1 MPQKS
6 YTLGNLL
13 QDCLDCDIRKSDIRQ
28 FFDDLKKKAHF
39 VYAILCGAP
48 KSVFW
53 ITLDD
58 EESHPDEKTFS
69 VAEFNDNY
77 ENFDSRIDSFRVN
90 FNAYFFREQWATK
103 FPEWEL
109 MENPFNGEERF
120 CATSRKEL
128 TVEIFVTE
136 YPHLLAY
143 LCRRAVLENAPFEL
157 TRETIKHY
165 GFSREDVKLL
175 RDCIASNNRRIID
188 ELREEYE
195 RLKAIDCL
203 QVVPPKRRA
212 NAESRSVCRNPAH
225 SQKTEDEDQSKEIRA
240 DTKRKKLGV
249 NHRKTQSTPHQL
261 AEMVFNITT
270 RIICKYDYPY
280 NVR

>member
-103 FPEWEL
+103 FPEWKI
-109 MENPFNGEERF
+109 GYI
-120 CATSRKEL
+120 SI
-128 TVEIFVTE
+128 IFRNLQKTILI
-136 YPHLLAY
+136 LLPI
-143 LCRRAVLENAPFEL
+143 RHQSHL
-157 TRETIKHY
+157 TR
-165 GFSREDVKLL
+165 
-175 RDCIASNNRRIID
+175 
-188 ELREEYE
+188 
-195 RLKAIDCL
+195 
-203 QVVPPKRRA
+203 
-212 NAESRSVCRNPAH
+212 
-225 SQKTEDEDQSKEIRA
+225 
-240 DTKRKKLGV
+240 
-249 NHRKTQSTPHQL
+249 
-261 AEMVFNITT
+261 
-270 RIICKYDYPY
+270 
-280 NVR
+280 

>member
-77 ENFDSRIDSFRVN
+77 ETSTAASILSGLISMS
-90 FNAYFFREQWATK
+90 YFF
-103 FPEWEL
+103 
-109 MENPFNGEERF
+109 
-120 CATSRKEL
+120 
-128 TVEIFVTE
+128 
-136 YPHLLAY
+136 
-143 LCRRAVLENAPFEL
+143 
-157 TRETIKHY
+157 
-165 GFSREDVKLL
+165 
-175 RDCIASNNRRIID
+175 ASNG
-188 ELREEYE
+188 
-195 RLKAIDCL
+195 
-203 QVVPPKRRA
+203 P
-212 NAESRSVCRNPAH
+212 RSFPN
-225 SQKTEDEDQSKEIRA
+225 
-240 DTKRKKLGV
+240 G
-249 NHRKTQSTPHQL
+249 N
-261 AEMVFNITT
+261 
-270 RIICKYDYPY
+270 
-280 NVR
+280 

>member
-90 FNAYFFREQWATK
+90 FNAYFFREQWASEA
-103 FPEWEL
+103 FP
-109 MENPFNGEERF
+109 NG
-120 CATSRKEL
+120 
-128 TVEIFVTE
+128 
-136 YPHLLAY
+136 
-143 LCRRAVLENAPFEL
+143 N
-157 TRETIKHY
+157 
-165 GFSREDVKLL
+165 
-175 RDCIASNNRRIID
+175 
-188 ELREEYE
+188 
-195 RLKAIDCL
+195 
-203 QVVPPKRRA
+203 
-212 NAESRSVCRNPAH
+212 
-225 SQKTEDEDQSKEIRA
+225 
-240 DTKRKKLGV
+240 
-249 NHRKTQSTPHQL
+249 
-261 AEMVFNITT
+261 
-270 RIICKYDYPY
+270 
-280 NVR
+280 

>member
-77 ENFDSRIDSFRVN
+77 ENFVESLLNSPANQEFRVKRLQTLQYQYRS
-90 FNAYFFREQWATK
+90 ALSQ
-103 FPEWEL
+103 FPLPGIHTEL
-109 MENPFNGEERF
+109 SSVPHTI
-120 CATSRKEL
+120 C
-128 TVEIFVTE
+128 TVV
-136 YPHLLAY
+136 
-143 LCRRAVLENAPFEL
+143 
-157 TRETIKHY
+157 
-165 GFSREDVKLL
+165 
-175 RDCIASNNRRIID
+175 
-188 ELREEYE
+188 
-195 RLKAIDCL
+195 
-203 QVVPPKRRA
+203 
-212 NAESRSVCRNPAH
+212 
-225 SQKTEDEDQSKEIRA
+225 
-240 DTKRKKLGV
+240 
-249 NHRKTQSTPHQL
+249 
-261 AEMVFNITT
+261 
-270 RIICKYDYPY
+270 
-280 NVR
+280 

>member
-77 ENFDSRIDSFRVN
+77 ESFDSRIDSFRVN
-90 FNAYFFREQWATK
+90 FNAYFFRNQW
-103 FPEWEL
+103 
-109 MENPFNGEERF
+109 
-120 CATSRKEL
+120 
-128 TVEIFVTE
+128 
-136 YPHLLAY
+136 
-143 LCRRAVLENAPFEL
+143 
-157 TRETIKHY
+157 
-165 GFSREDVKLL
+165 D
-175 RDCIASNNRRIID
+175 
-188 ELREEYE
+188 
-195 RLKAIDCL
+195 
-203 QVVPPKRRA
+203 
-212 NAESRSVCRNPAH
+212 
-225 SQKTEDEDQSKEIRA
+225 KEITRM
-240 DTKRKKLGV
+240 GV
-249 NHRKTQSTPHQL
+249 
-261 AEMVFNITT
+261 
-270 RIICKYDYPY
+270 DG
-280 NVR
+280 

>member
-28 FFDDLKKKAHF
+28 FFDDLKKTAHF
-39 VYAILCGAP
+39 VYATLYGAP

-77 ENFDSRIDSFRVN
+77 ESFDSRIDSFRVN
-90 FNAYFFREQWATK
+90 FNAYFFRNQWDEEI
-103 FPEWEL
+103 PEWEL
-109 MENPFNGEERF
+109 MDNPFNGEDRF
-120 CATSRKEL
+120 CATIRKEL
-128 TVEIFVTE
+128 TVEIFVKE
-136 YPHLLAY
+136 YPYLLAY
-143 LCRRAVLENAPFEL
+143 LCRQAILENTPFEL
-157 TRETIKHY
+157 TRETVKQY

-175 RDCIASNNRRIID
+175 RDCIASSNRRLID
-188 ELREEYE
+188 ELRGEYE

-203 QVVPPKRRA
+203 QALPQKRRGRKPK
-212 NAESRSVCRNPAH
+212 AEAPAEIQPVAKKPRTRISRKKFVPTRSVK
-225 SQKTEDEDQSKEIRA
+225 S
-240 DTKRKKLGV
+240 
-249 NHRKTQSTPHQL
+249 
-261 AEMVFNITT
+261 
-270 RIICKYDYPY
+270 
-280 NVR
+280 

>member
-103 FPEWEL
+103 FPLSLIHISE
-109 MENPFNGEERF
+109 P
-120 CATSRKEL
+120 
-128 TVEIFVTE
+128 
-136 YPHLLAY
+136 
-143 LCRRAVLENAPFEL
+143 
-157 TRETIKHY
+157 TR
-165 GFSREDVKLL
+165 
-175 RDCIASNNRRIID
+175 
-188 ELREEYE
+188 
-195 RLKAIDCL
+195 
-203 QVVPPKRRA
+203 
-212 NAESRSVCRNPAH
+212 
-225 SQKTEDEDQSKEIRA
+225 
-240 DTKRKKLGV
+240 
-249 NHRKTQSTPHQL
+249 
-261 AEMVFNITT
+261 
-270 RIICKYDYPY
+270 PY
-280 NVR
+280 

>member
-90 FNAYFFREQWATK
+90 FNAYVRPYK
-103 FPEWEL
+103 L
-109 MENPFNGEERF
+109 L
-120 CATSRKEL
+120 SK
-128 TVEIFVTE
+128 
-136 YPHLLAY
+136 YPTGKGLGKCSLKN
-143 LCRRAVLENAPFEL
+143 LSSPDLSE
-157 TRETIKHY
+157 RET
-165 GFSREDVKLL
+165 GR
-175 RDCIASNNRRIID
+175 
-188 ELREEYE
+188 
-195 RLKAIDCL
+195 
-203 QVVPPKRRA
+203 
-212 NAESRSVCRNPAH
+212 
-225 SQKTEDEDQSKEIRA
+225 
-240 DTKRKKLGV
+240 GV
-249 NHRKTQSTPHQL
+249 
-261 AEMVFNITT
+261 
-270 RIICKYDYPY
+270 
-280 NVR
+280 

>member
-1 MPQKS
+1 MKKIVTQLRHEEFQCPAPS
-6 YTLGNLL
+6 SENGPPLPDLGAFKAGLL
-13 QDCLDCDIRKSDIRQ
+13 STASVLVTAND
-28 FFDDLKKKAHF
+28 
-39 VYAILCGAP
+39 GALP
-48 KSVFW
+48 RTDRGS
-53 ITLDD
+53 
-58 EESHPDEKTFS
+58 
-69 VAEFNDNY
+69 AE
-77 ENFDSRIDSFRVN
+77 RDSFRVN
-90 FNAYFFREQWATK
+90 FNAYFFRNQWDK
-103 FPEWEL
+103 EIPEWEL
-109 MENPFNGEERF
+109 MDNPFNGEDRF

-203 QVVPPKRRA
+203 QVVPPKRRGRKPK
-212 NAESRSVCRNPAH
+212 AEVSAEIQPIAKKPRTRISRKKFVPTRSVK
-225 SQKTEDEDQSKEIRA
+225 S
-240 DTKRKKLGV
+240 
-249 NHRKTQSTPHQL
+249 
-261 AEMVFNITT
+261 
-270 RIICKYDYPY
+270 
-280 NVR
+280 

>member
-1 MPQKS
+1 
-6 YTLGNLL
+6 
-13 QDCLDCDIRKSDIRQ
+13 
-28 FFDDLKKKAHF
+28 
-39 VYAILCGAP
+39 
-48 KSVFW
+48 
-53 ITLDD
+53 
-58 EESHPDEKTFS
+58 
-69 VAEFNDNY
+69 
-77 ENFDSRIDSFRVN
+77 
-90 FNAYFFREQWATK
+90 
-103 FPEWEL
+103 

-203 QVVPPKRRA
+203 QVVPPKRRGRKPK
-212 NAESRSVCRNPAH
+212 AEVSAEIQPIAKNRGR
-225 SQKTEDEDQSKEIRA
+225 DQSKEIRA

>member
-109 MENPFNGEERF
+109 MENPFNGEGRF
-120 CATSRKEL
+120 YEPQGADGRNFRNGISA
-128 TVEIFVTE
+128 FVGL
-136 YPHLLAY
+136 PVPSGGSGK
-143 LCRRAVLENAPFEL
+143 RA
-157 TRETIKHY
+157 
-165 GFSREDVKLL
+165 L
-175 RDCIASNNRRIID
+175 RTDA
-188 ELREEYE
+188 
-195 RLKAIDCL
+195 
-203 QVVPPKRRA
+203 
-212 NAESRSVCRNPAH
+212 RN
-225 SQKTEDEDQSKEIRA
+225 D
-240 DTKRKKLGV
+240 
-249 NHRKTQSTPHQL
+249 
-261 AEMVFNITT
+261 
-270 RIICKYDYPY
+270 
-280 NVR
+280 

>member
-77 ENFDSRIDSFRVN
+77 ENFDSLPPAVMQEAVRRHQASPWP
-90 FNAYFFREQWATK
+90 AY
-103 FPEWEL
+103 
-109 MENPFNGEERF
+109 
-120 CATSRKEL
+120 S
-128 TVEIFVTE
+128 
-136 YPHLLAY
+136 
-143 LCRRAVLENAPFEL
+143 
-157 TRETIKHY
+157 
-165 GFSREDVKLL
+165 
-175 RDCIASNNRRIID
+175 
-188 ELREEYE
+188 
-195 RLKAIDCL
+195 
-203 QVVPPKRRA
+203 
-212 NAESRSVCRNPAH
+212 ESRH
-225 SQKTEDEDQSKEIRA
+225 
-240 DTKRKKLGV
+240 G
-249 NHRKTQSTPHQL
+249 
-261 AEMVFNITT
+261 
-270 RIICKYDYPY
+270 
-280 NVR
+280 

>member
-69 VAEFNDNY
+69 VAE
-77 ENFDSRIDSFRVN
+77 
-90 FNAYFFREQWATK
+90 
-103 FPEWEL
+103 
-109 MENPFNGEERF
+109 
-120 CATSRKEL
+120 
-128 TVEIFVTE
+128 
-136 YPHLLAY
+136 
-143 LCRRAVLENAPFEL
+143 NAPFEL

-203 QVVPPKRRA
+203 QVVPPKRRGRKPK
-212 NAESRSVCRNPAH
+212 AEVSAEIQPIAKKPRTRISRKKFVPTRSVK
-225 SQKTEDEDQSKEIRA
+225 S
-240 DTKRKKLGV
+240 
-249 NHRKTQSTPHQL
+249 
-261 AEMVFNITT
+261 
-270 RIICKYDYPY
+270 
-280 NVR
+280 

>member
-28 FFDDLKKKAHF
+28 FFDDLKKTAHF
-39 VYAILCGAP
+39 VYATLYGAP

-77 ENFDSRIDSFRVN
+77 ESFDSRIDSFRVN
-90 FNAYFFREQWATK
+90 FNAYFFRNQWDEEI
-103 FPEWEL
+103 PEWEL
-109 MENPFNGEERF
+109 MDNPFNGEDRF

-128 TVEIFVTE
+128 TVEIFVKE
-136 YPHLLAY
+136 YPYLLAY
-143 LCRRAVLENAPFEL
+143 LCRQAILENTPFEL
-157 TRETIKHY
+157 TRETVKQY

-175 RDCIASNNRRIID
+175 RDCIASSNRRLID
-188 ELREEYE
+188 EMRGEYE

-203 QVVPPKRRA
+203 QALPQKRRGRKPK
-212 NAESRSVCRNPAH
+212 AEAPAEIQPVAKKPRTRISRKKFVPTRSVK
-225 SQKTEDEDQSKEIRA
+225 S
-240 DTKRKKLGV
+240 
-249 NHRKTQSTPHQL
+249 
-261 AEMVFNITT
+261 
-270 RIICKYDYPY
+270 
-280 NVR
+280 

>member
-120 CATSRKEL
+120 CATSRQGADGRNFRNG
-128 TVEIFVTE
+128 ISAFVGL
-136 YPHLLAY
+136 PVPS
-143 LCRRAVLENAPFEL
+143 AVLENAPFEL

-175 RDCIASNNRRIID
+175 ARLYCKQQPTDHRRVARGI
-188 ELREEYE
+188 
-195 RLKAIDCL
+195 
-203 QVVPPKRRA
+203 RA
-212 NAESRSVCRNPAH
+212 AESHRLPAG
-225 SQKTEDEDQSKEIRA
+225 SASKKA
-240 DTKRKKLGV
+240 G
-249 NHRKTQSTPHQL
+249 
-261 AEMVFNITT
+261 AEA
-270 RIICKYDYPY
+270 
-280 NVR
+280 

>member
-203 QVVPPKRRA
+203 QVVPPKRRGRKP
-212 NAESRSVCRNPAH
+212 NAEVSAEIQPIAKKPRTRISRKKFVPTRSVK
-225 SQKTEDEDQSKEIRA
+225 S
-240 DTKRKKLGV
+240 
-249 NHRKTQSTPHQL
+249 
-261 AEMVFNITT
+261 
-270 RIICKYDYPY
+270 
-280 NVR
+280 

>member
-1 MPQKS
+1 
-6 YTLGNLL
+6 
-13 QDCLDCDIRKSDIRQ
+13 
-28 FFDDLKKKAHF
+28 
-39 VYAILCGAP
+39 
-48 KSVFW
+48 
-53 ITLDD
+53 
-58 EESHPDEKTFS
+58 
-69 VAEFNDNY
+69 
-77 ENFDSRIDSFRVN
+77 
-90 FNAYFFREQWATK
+90 
-103 FPEWEL
+103 
-109 MENPFNGEERF
+109 MENPFNGDERF

-203 QVVPPKRRA
+203 QVVPPKRRGRKPK
-212 NAESRSVCRNPAH
+212 AEVSAEIQPIAKKPRTRISRKKFVPTRSVK
-225 SQKTEDEDQSKEIRA
+225 S
-240 DTKRKKLGV
+240 
-249 NHRKTQSTPHQL
+249 
-261 AEMVFNITT
+261 
-270 RIICKYDYPY
+270 
-280 NVR
+280 

>member
-39 VYAILCGAP
+39 AYAILCGAP

-120 CATSRKEL
+120 CATSRQGADGRNFRNG
-128 TVEIFVTE
+128 ISAFVGL
-136 YPHLLAY
+136 PVPSGGSGK
-143 LCRRAVLENAPFEL
+143 RA
-157 TRETIKHY
+157 
-165 GFSREDVKLL
+165 L
-175 RDCIASNNRRIID
+175 RTDA
-188 ELREEYE
+188 
-195 RLKAIDCL
+195 
-203 QVVPPKRRA
+203 
-212 NAESRSVCRNPAH
+212 RN
-225 SQKTEDEDQSKEIRA
+225 D
-240 DTKRKKLGV
+240 
-249 NHRKTQSTPHQL
+249 
-261 AEMVFNITT
+261 
-270 RIICKYDYPY
+270 
-280 NVR
+280 

>member
-1 MPQKS
+1 MQS
-6 YTLGNLL
+6 CAVLRNRYFGLRWTM
-13 QDCLDCDIRKSDIRQ
+13 
-28 FFDDLKKKAHF
+28 KKAIPTKRHF
-39 VYAILCGAP
+39 QLRSLTTITKTSTAASILSGLISMPIFFASNGP
-48 KSVFW
+48 
-53 ITLDD
+53 
-58 EESHPDEKTFS
+58 
-69 VAEFNDNY
+69 
-77 ENFDSRIDSFRVN
+77 RSF
-90 FNAYFFREQWATK
+90 
-103 FPEWEL
+103 EWEL

-203 QVVPPKRRA
+203 QVVPPKRRGRKPK
-212 NAESRSVCRNPAH
+212 AEVSAEIQPIAKKPRTRISRKKFVPTRSVK
-225 SQKTEDEDQSKEIRA
+225 S
-240 DTKRKKLGV
+240 
-249 NHRKTQSTPHQL
+249 
-261 AEMVFNITT
+261 
-270 RIICKYDYPY
+270 
-280 NVR
+280 

>member
-143 LCRRAVLENAPFEL
+143 LCRRAVLETPARLYCKQQP
-157 TRETIKHY
+157 TDH
-165 GFSREDVKLL
+165 
-175 RDCIASNNRRIID
+175 RRVARGI
-188 ELREEYE
+188 
-195 RLKAIDCL
+195 
-203 QVVPPKRRA
+203 RA
-212 NAESRSVCRNPAH
+212 AESHRLPAG
-225 SQKTEDEDQSKEIRA
+225 SASKKA
-240 DTKRKKLGV
+240 G
-249 NHRKTQSTPHQL
+249 
-261 AEMVFNITT
+261 AEA
-270 RIICKYDYPY
+270 
-280 NVR
+280 

>member
-120 CATSRKEL
+120 CAMSRKEPDGRNFRNG
-128 TVEIFVTE
+128 ISAFVGLSV
-136 YPHLLAY
+136 PSGGSGK
-143 LCRRAVLENAPFEL
+143 RA
-157 TRETIKHY
+157 
-165 GFSREDVKLL
+165 L
-175 RDCIASNNRRIID
+175 RTDA
-188 ELREEYE
+188 
-195 RLKAIDCL
+195 
-203 QVVPPKRRA
+203 
-212 NAESRSVCRNPAH
+212 RN
-225 SQKTEDEDQSKEIRA
+225 D
-240 DTKRKKLGV
+240 
-249 NHRKTQSTPHQL
+249 
-261 AEMVFNITT
+261 
-270 RIICKYDYPY
+270 
-280 NVR
+280 

>member
-1 MPQKS
+1 MLQES
-6 YTLGNLL
+6 YTPENLF

-28 FFDDLKKKAHF
+28 FFDALKKTAHF
-39 VYAILCGAP
+39 VYATLYGAP

-90 FNAYFFREQWATK
+90 FNAYFFREQWDTK
-103 FPEWEL
+103 FPEWRL
-109 MENPFNGEERF
+109 MENPFNGEDRF

-128 TVEIFVTE
+128 TAEIFVTE
-136 YPHLLAY
+136 YPHLLAS
-143 LCRRAVLENAPFEL
+143 LCRRAILENAPFEL
-157 TRETIKHY
+157 TRETVEQY
-165 GFSREDVKLL
+165 GFSRKDVKLL
-175 RDCIASNNRRIID
+175 SDCIAGYNRQLID

-203 QVVPPKRRA
+203 QAVPQKRQGRQPKDETP
-212 NAESRSVCRNPAH
+212 AEIQPIA
-225 SQKTEDEDQSKEIRA
+225 
-240 DTKRKKLGV
+240 KKP
-249 NHRKTQSTPHQL
+249 R
-261 AEMVFNITT
+261 T
-270 RIICKYDYPY
+270 RISRTKFVPAQSVK
-280 NVR
+280 VRR

>member
-175 RDCIASNNRRIID
+175 ARLYCKQQPTDHRRVARGI
-188 ELREEYE
+188 
-195 RLKAIDCL
+195 
-203 QVVPPKRRA
+203 RA
-212 NAESRSVCRNPAH
+212 AESHRLPAG
-225 SQKTEDEDQSKEIRA
+225 SASKKA
-240 DTKRKKLGV
+240 GGGGSLKPKCLPK
-249 NHRKTQSTPHQL
+249 SSP
-261 AEMVFNITT
+261 
-270 RIICKYDYPY
+270 
-280 NVR
+280 